1 MVVRMLS
8 QEFPTMPLEQ
18 RMARTVTEEALGLQ
32 CAGHL
37 VLWEKEGPVLLW
49 VSRLPIP
56 TPFPVHSLRRTGP
69 AQSYGLF
76 SICPVAQM
84 AASLIGLELLS
95 SEGSRRGFP
104 GPRARAPGVQ
114 CVGRNQS
121 PPQTGRPTE
130 SGDHLPTTHLGGCS
144 MALQL
149 RPLWTA

>member
-18 RMARTVTEEALGLQ
+18 GMARTVTKEAQGLQ

-49 VSRLPIP
+49 VSRLPIL

-76 SICPVAQM
+76 SICPAAQM
-84 AASLIGLELLS
+84 AASLIGLELLF
-95 SEGSRRGFP
+95 SEGSGRGFP
-104 GPRARAPGVQ
+104 GPRARAPGGAV
-114 CVGRNQS
+114 CGKEPVPSTDRAA
-121 PPQTGRPTE
+121 
-130 SGDHLPTTHLGGCS
+130 D
-144 MALQL
+144 
-149 RPLWTA
+149 